1 MLKRIISLTLVVALL
16 MFSLSTLLF
25 GVPKKYVPMVV
36 YQPDGTKIEC
46 FASGDEFHNW
56 LHDADGYT
64 IIQHPKTGYYVYA
77 VKENG
82 KLVASD
88 LVVGKVK
95 PTAAKG
101 LEPFINI
108 SREEYIAKRKRK
120 RVDNHYLSLTR
131 TKGANG
137 IAPLKAKDTKE
148 ATVMNN
154 IVIFIRFAD
163 DNPGDEPIDYYQN
176 IYNGASMSVNDYYNS
191 VSYGKFTIN
200 TTFYPTTS
208 TGYVVWYQ
216 DSQNRNYYR
225 PYNAQTNPIGYDP
238 DDDGYTSP
246 KSKTYR
252 EHTLLKNA
260 VEAVSSQ
267 IPQNINLDINED
279 GYIDVVSFIV
289 AGGNDGWNELLW
301 PHQWSLWSK
310 TVKINQK
317 QVGDYTF
324 QLQFFYNSRID
335 LGTLCHE
342 MFHALGSP
350 DLYHYDDNLN
360 RAPVGIWDI
369 MEGTRD
375 EPQNMGA
382 YMKYMYGGWIDN
394 IPVITQTGT
403 YTISPLST
411 SAINNSFIIP
421 SPATHSEY
429 FLVEYRKREAYDA
442 SLPNDGMLV
451 YRINSRLEGIGNADG
466 PPDEVYVYRPN
477 GTLTLNGTISN
488 ATFNASY
495 GRTAMNDQTNPR
507 SFLSDGT
514 NGGINISNVTAAEST
529 ISFNATIDFSPWIVL
544 RNDNGYGSA
553 IGNGATTL
561 TVATRFTASD
571 MANHVGKYIKKVDF
585 YLKGNSN
592 GQRITSGEVVKIW
605 EGGSIGNP
613 GTLVYSQNV
622 SAEVKVNEWTTH
634 NVLTPVEI
642 KADKEYWVGYTAT
655 ASGGYPFATDKG
667 PMVPDKGGWYST
679 DGTVWNQLIS
689 SNLDYNFLIR
699 AIISDKTTDVAVN
712 PAVENAITFYPN
724 PVEDNAYIKIVNDVN
739 ATGIKIEVVNMLG
752 QVILS
757 QPTSIL
763 NAGEN
768 TIPVN
773 LSALPKGIYLVKVN
787 MVNPSSLQVIRSK
800 AIKITKKF

>member
-1 MLKRIISLTLVVALL
+1 MLKRIISFRLVATLLL
-16 MFSLSTLLF
+16 FSMSTLLF

-36 YQPDGTKIEC
+36 FQPDGTKIEC
-46 FASGDEFHNW
+46 YASGDEYHNW

-77 VKENG
+77 IKENG

-88 LVVGKVK
+88 MIVGKVK
-95 PTAAKG
+95 PTATKG

-108 SREEYIAKRKRK
+108 TREEYIAKRKSK
-120 RVDNHYLSLTR
+120 RVENHYLSLTP

-137 IAPLKAKDTKE
+137 IAPLRANDTKS
-148 ATVMNN
+148 ATTMNN

-176 IYNGASMSVNDYYNS
+176 IYNGASMSVADYYNS

-200 TTFYPTTS
+200 TTFYPTTTNS
-208 TGYVVWYQ
+208 YVVWYQ

-225 PYNAQTNPIGYDP
+225 PYNANTNTIGYDP
-238 DDDGYTSP
+238 NDDSYTST
-246 KSKTYR
+246 KSQTYR

-260 VEAVSSQ
+260 IEAVASQ
-267 IPQNINLDINED
+267 IPSNINLDINND
-279 GYIDVVSFIV
+279 GYVDVVSFII
-289 AGGNDGWNELLW
+289 AGTNDSWNDLLW

-310 TVKINQK
+310 TVRINQK

-342 MFHALGSP
+342 MFHALGAP

-360 RAPVGIWDI
+360 RSPVGVWDI

-382 YMKYMYGGWIDN
+382 YMKYLYGGWIDN
-394 IPVITQTGT
+394 IPVINQTGT
-403 YTISPLST
+403 YTLNPLST
-411 SAINNSFIIP
+411 SATNNSFIIP

-451 YRINSRLEGIGNADG
+451 YRINSKLEGIGNADG

-477 GTLTLNGTISN
+477 GSLTLNGTVSS

-495 GRTAMNDQTNPR
+495 GRTTMNDQTNPR
-507 SFLSDGT
+507 SFLSDGS
-514 NGGINISNVTAAEST
+514 NGGINISNVTTADAT

-544 RNDNGYGSA
+544 KNDRGHGSA
-553 IGNGATTL
+553 IGNGAVTL
-561 TVATRFTASD
+561 TVATRFTANDLTS
-571 MANHVGKYIKKVDF
+571 HVGKYIKKVDF
-585 YLKGNSN
+585 YINSDNGN
-592 GQRITSGEVVKIW
+592 RVTSAETIKIW
-605 EGGSIGNP
+605 EGGSFGNP
-613 GTLVYSQNV
+613 GTLVYSQNA
-622 SAEVKVNEWTTH
+622 SAEVVVDQWTTH
-634 NVLTPVEI
+634 NVKTPVEI

-655 ASGGYPFATDKG
+655 ATKGYPFATDGG
-667 PMVPDKGGWYST
+667 PMVEGKGGWIMNGSI
-679 DGTVWNQLIS
+679 WKQLS
-689 SNLDYNFLIR
+689 EYNLNYNFLIR
-699 AIISDKTTDVAVN
+699 AIIADKTTDVDVK
-712 PAVENAITFYPN
+712 PLKEPTITLYPN
-724 PVEDNAYIKIVNDVN
+724 PVENEGFIRIEQNQN
-739 ATGIKIEVVNMLG
+739 ATSADIEVVNTLG
-752 QVILS
+752 QVVLS
-757 QPTSIL
+757 QRNNIL
-763 NAGEN
+763 NGAEN
-768 TIPVN
+768 IIPVN
-773 LSALPKGIYLVKVN
+773 LSRLSKGIYIVRVNLVNSTNSQKIN
-787 MVNPSSLQVIRSK
+787 SK
-800 AIKITKKF
+800 AIKFNKIL

>member
-1 MLKRIISLTLVVALL
+1 MYLGLVAALL
-16 MFSLSTLLF
+16 LLLTSNSFLF

-64 IIQHPKTGYYVYA
+64 IVQHPKTGYYVYA
-77 VKENG
+77 IKENG

-95 PTAAKG
+95 PTATKG

-108 SREEYIAKRKRK
+108 TREEYIAKRKRK
-120 RVDNHYLSLTR
+120 RVITHFASLNPA
-131 TKGANG
+131 KEANG
-137 IAPLKAKDTKE
+137 IAPLRAKDTKE

-163 DNPGDEPIDYYQN
+163 DNPGDEPIDYYRN
-176 IYNGASMSVNDYYNS
+176 IYNGASMSVSDYYNS

-208 TGYVVWYQ
+208 TEYVVWYQ
-216 DSQNRNYYR
+216 DSHNRNYYR

-238 DDDGYTSP
+238 DDDGYSSP
-246 KSKTYR
+246 KSQTYR

-260 VEAVSSQ
+260 IEAISSQ

-279 GYIDVVSFIV
+279 GYVDVVSFIV
-289 AGGNDGWNELLW
+289 AGSNDGWNELLW
-301 PHQWSLWSK
+301 PHQWSLWST
-310 TVKINQK
+310 TVNINGK
-317 QVGDYTF
+317 RVGDYTF

-360 RAPVGIWDI
+360 RTPVGVWDI
-369 MEGTRD
+369 MEGTKD

-394 IPVITQTGT
+394 IPVINQSGT
-403 YTISPLST
+403 YTLSPLST
-411 SAINNSFIIP
+411 SATNNSFIIP

-442 SLPNDGMLV
+442 ILPNDGMLV

-466 PPDEVYVYRPN
+466 PPDEVYVYRP
-477 GTLTLNGTISN
+477 GGSLLLNGTIN
-488 ATFNASY
+488 DATFNADY
-495 GRTAMNDQTNPR
+495 GRTTMNDQTNPR
-507 SFLSDGT
+507 SFLSDGS
-514 NGGINISNVTAAEST
+514 NGGINITNVTSAGST
-529 ISFNATIDFSPWIVL
+529 ISFDATIDFSPWIIL
-544 RNDNGYGSA
+544 KNDNGYGST
-553 IGNGATTL
+553 IGNGTNSL

-571 MANHVGKYIKKVDF
+571 MASHVGKYIKKVDF

-605 EGGSIGNP
+605 EGGTIGNP
-613 GTLVYSQNV
+613 GTLVYSQ
-622 SAEVKVNEWTTH
+622 SASADVKVDEWTTH
-634 NVLTPVEI
+634 NVTTPIEI

-655 ASGGYPFATDKG
+655 PSGGYPFATDKG

-679 DGTVWNQLIS
+679 DGSTWKQLINA
-689 SNLDYNFLIR
+689 NLDYNFLVR
-699 AIISDKTTDVAVN
+699 AIISDKTTDVTVN

-724 PVEDNAYIKIVNDVN
+724 PVEDDGYIKIVNDVN
-739 ATGIKIEVVNMLG
+739 TTGIKIEVVNMLG

-757 QPTSIL
+757 QPISIL

-773 LSALPKGIYLVKVN
+773 LSALPKGIYLVKVS
-787 MVNPSSLQVIRSK
+787 MFNPSNLQVIRSK
-800 AIKITKKF
+800 TIKITKKF

>member
-16 MFSLSTLLF
+16 MLSLSTLLF

-77 VKENG
+77 IKENG
-82 KLVASD
+82 KLSASD
-88 LVVGKVK
+88 LVVGKGN

-108 SREEYIAKRKRK
+108 SREEYIAKRKSK
-120 RVDNHYLSLTR
+120 RVDNHYLSLTQ
-131 TKGANG
+131 TKEANG
-137 IAPLKAKDTKE
+137 IAPLKAKDTKG

-163 DNPGDEPIDYYQN
+163 DNPDDEPIDYYQN
-176 IYNGASMSVNDYYNS
+176 IYNGASMSVSDYYNS

-208 TGYVVWYQ
+208 TSYVVWYQ

-260 VEAVSSQ
+260 IEAVGSQ

-279 GYIDVVSFIV
+279 GYVDVVSFII

-310 TVKINQK
+310 TASINQK

-382 YMKYMYGGWIDN
+382 YMKYMYGGWIDD

-411 SAINNSFIIP
+411 SATNNSFIIP

-529 ISFNATIDFSPWIVL
+529 ISFNATIDFTPWIVL
-544 RNDNGYGSA
+544 KNDNGYGSA

-592 GQRITSGEVVKIW
+592 GQRLTSGEVVKIW
-605 EGGSIGNP
+605 EGGTIGNP

-634 NVLTPVEI
+634 NVLTPVQI
-642 KADKEYWVGYTAT
+642 KAEKEYWVGYTAT

-679 DGTVWNQLIS
+679 NGSVWNQLINA
-689 SNLDYNFLIR
+689 NLDYNFLVR
-699 AIISDKTTDVAVN
+699 AIISDKTTDVTVS
-712 PAVENAITFYPN
+712 PAVESAITFYPN
-724 PVEDNAYIKIVNDVN
+724 PVENNGYIKIVNN
-739 ATGIKIEVVNMLG
+739 AIGTGIMIEVVNMLG

-757 QPTSIL
+757 QPISIL

-773 LSALPKGIYLVKVN
+773 LSTLPKGIYLVKVS
-787 MVNPSSLQVIRSK
+787 MVNPSNLQIIKSK
-800 AIKITKKF
+800 AIKINKNL

>member
-1 MLKRIISLTLVVALL
+1 MQKRGIYLGLVAALL
-16 MFSLSTLLF
+16 LLLTSYSLLF

-64 IIQHPKTGYYVYA
+64 IVQHPKTGYYVYA

-95 PTAAKG
+95 PTATKG

-108 SREEYIAKRKRK
+108 SREEYIAKRKSK
-120 RVDNHYLSLTR
+120 RVNTHFSSLNPA
-131 TKGANG
+131 KGANG
-137 IAPLKAKDTKE
+137 IAPLRAKDTKE

-176 IYNGASMSVNDYYNS
+176 IYNGASMSVTDYYNS
-191 VSYGKFTIN
+191 VSYGKFTIS
-200 TTFYPTTS
+200 TTFYPTTTNS
-208 TGYVVWYQ
+208 FVVWYQ

-225 PYNAQTNPIGYDP
+225 PYNATTNPIGYDP
-238 DDDGYTSP
+238 NDDNYSSN
-246 KSKTYR
+246 KSQTYR

-260 VEAVSSQ
+260 IEAVASQ

-279 GYIDVVSFIV
+279 GYVDVVSFIV

-310 TVKINQK
+310 TVSINQK

-342 MFHALGSP
+342 MFHALGAP

-360 RAPVGIWDI
+360 RAPVGVWDI
-369 MEGTRD
+369 MEGTKD

-382 YMKYMYGGWIDN
+382 YMKYLYGGWIDN
-394 IPVITQTGT
+394 IPAINQTGT
-403 YTISPLST
+403 YTLNPLST
-411 SAINNSFIIP
+411 SAANNSFIIP
-421 SPATHSEY
+421 SPATHTEY

-451 YRINSRLEGIGNADG
+451 YRINSKLEGMGNADG
-466 PPDEVYVYRPN
+466 PPDEVYVYRP
-477 GTLTLNGTISN
+477 GGSLTLNGTISS
-488 ATFNASY
+488 ATFNADY
-495 GRTAMNDQTNPR
+495 GRTTMNDQTNPR
-507 SFLSDGT
+507 SFLSDGS
-514 NGGINISNVTAAEST
+514 NGGINITNVTSAGST

-544 RNDNGYGSA
+544 KNDRGYGSA

-571 MANHVGKYIKKVDF
+571 MASHVGKYIKKVDF
-585 YLKGNSN
+585 FLRGNDN
-592 GQRITSGEVVKIW
+592 GQRLTSGEVVKIW
-605 EGGSIGNP
+605 EGGTIGNP
-613 GTLVYSQNV
+613 GTLVYSKSA
-622 SAEVKVNEWTTH
+622 SAEVKVDEWTTH
-634 NVLTPVEI
+634 NVTTPVEI

-655 ASGGYPFATDKG
+655 ASGGYPFATDRG
-667 PMVPDKGGWYST
+667 PMVPDKGGWYTIS
-679 DGTVWNQLIS
+679 GSEWNQLAQ
-689 SNLDYNFLIR
+689 SNKDYNFLIR
-699 AIISDKTTDVAVN
+699 AIVSDKTTDVPVN
-712 PAVENAITFYPN
+712 STEENAISFYPN
-724 PVEDNAYIKIVNDVN
+724 PVEDNGYIKFVNNQNSVN
-739 ATGIKIEVVNMLG
+739 ANIEVVNMLG
-752 QVILS
+752 QVIISQSISNLS
-757 QPTSIL
+757 
-763 NAGEN
+763 AGEN
-768 TIPVN
+768 VMPVN
-773 LSALPKGIYLVKVN
+773 LSGLPKGMYVVKIS
-787 MVNPSSLQVIRSK
+787 MINPASLQIISTK
-800 AIKITKKF
+800 TIKFNKN